1 MNFKQL
7 CNYEIRVEDAI
18 NNGEIGRIQ
27 VIFKGNGTSYNG
39 LTGKRD
45 NVLARSHKKKFDD
58 IQVPLSEIFEALFE
72 YKYLKPLDFT
82 TQVS

>member
-18 NNGEIGRIQ
+18 NNGEIGRIH

-39 LTGKRD
+39 RTGKRD
-45 NVLARSHKKKFDD
+45 NVLACSHKK
-58 IQVPLSEIFEALFE
+58 IV
-72 YKYLKPLDFT
+72 
-82 TQVS
+82 